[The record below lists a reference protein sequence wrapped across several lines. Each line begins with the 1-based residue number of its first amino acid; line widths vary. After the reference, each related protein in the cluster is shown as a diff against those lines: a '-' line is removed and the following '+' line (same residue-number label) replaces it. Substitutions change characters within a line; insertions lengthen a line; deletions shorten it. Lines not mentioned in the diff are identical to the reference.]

1 MSNISQFIN
10 DFKKSPIFKDIINDS
25 KVEVM
30 MLWVS
35 GSVLTGADDSES
47 DYDVCILVKET
58 PKDNPKSPWTIYGRP
73 GSYFMWYKPHSKKVE
88 WIYTDINDIISP
100 STVTPLV
107 NSGWAQ
113 FKYVT
118 KDAVIYINPKY
129 EKFINYLFEHN
140 EEIYNSSLYLFI
152 HSALYHTINNQLIDL
167 IKEDPSRPN
176 KILAHICLVADL
188 LQGNEMQS
196 EKLLLIKRNLYSEL
210 SDQIKEYI
218 NSSIDYLESVKN
230 IEIQLL
236 DLWTVLKDKTVE

>member
-1 MSNISQFIN
+1 MANINQFIA
-10 DFKKSPIFKDIINDS
+10 DFKKSPIFRDIINDTN
-25 KVEVM
+25 VDILM
-30 MLWVS
+30 MWVS
-35 GSVLTGADDSES
+35 GSMLTGADDSES
-47 DYDVCILVKET
+47 DYDVCILVEET

-73 GSYFMWYKPHSKKVE
+73 GSYFMWYKPHTKKVE

-118 KDAVIYINPKY
+118 KEAVIYINPKY
-129 EKFINYLFEHN
+129 EKFVNYLFEHS

-188 LQGNEMQS
+188 LQRNEIQS
-196 EKLLLIKRNLYSEL
+196 EKLLTIKRTIYSEL
-210 SDQIKEYI
+210 SVEIKEYI
-218 NSSIDYLESVKN
+218 SEAIAYLEQLKN
-230 IEIQLL
+230 SEITTL
-236 DLWTVLKDKTVE
+236 DLWEILKNSKTE